1 MLRHQLLHAAQS
13 GSNHPFKNDLTV
25 TTASGSSARAGMALM
40 QDLPEAI
47 TSVPGGLWDH
57 FVMYGQ
63 HEGRPHQFLCGE
75 RQQLALERQQ
85 ASKRAAMS
93 LLRTQMPCSPLFG
106 TGTGGLF
113 APRCNTTVAQL

>member
-1 MLRHQLLHAAQS
+1 
-13 GSNHPFKNDLTV
+13 V
-25 TTASGSSARAGMALM
+25 ALM

-47 TSVPGGLWDH
+47 ALVPGGIWDH

-75 RQQLALERQQ
+75 RQQLALERQE

-93 LLRTQMPCSPLFG
+93 LLRTQMPCSTLFG
-106 TGTGGLF
+106 DRRGGHF
-113 APRCNTTVAQL
+113 VPSCNTTIA